1 MIDFQKI
8 NQQVEDGYIK
18 VQHHPTAPLRIFN
31 YSVKAQ
37 FEWKWTPEIMA
48 CRGLI
53 VDDQDNIVCRPF
65 EKFFS
70 YEQLD
75 GKVPDEPFEVFEKLD
90 GSLGILYLIH
100 GEGFI
105 ATRGSFVGEQAIRGS
120 AIFKKKYSHLEFN
133 PRHTY
138 LFEIIYPENRIVV
151 NYKGDEDLYFLAAI
165 DTATGKD
172 VPVYTDSIPT
182 AKRYDG
188 ITDFSKLLEMEEENK
203 EGFVVLFKSGTRV
216 KLKFEEYKRLHK
228 ILTGINERSIWDML
242 RSCGDFNELLEL
254 VPDEFHEWVKK
265 TRLNLELKYAEI
277 EDRAVFQ
284 YKELPT
290 RKETAMYFQK
300 CDNPGILF
308 SMLDVKDYS
317 GHIWKLIKPRGDTF
331 FREDIDTKG

>member
-1 MIDFQKI
+1 MIDFDKVQE
-8 NQQVEDGYIK
+8 QVDAGYIK
-18 VQHHPTAPLRIFN
+18 VQRHPTAPLRIFN

-37 FEWKWTPEIMA
+37 FEWKWTPEIRA

-53 VDDQDNIVCRPF
+53 VDDLNNIVCRPF

-75 GKVPDEPFEVFEKLD
+75 GKVPDETFEVFEKLD
-90 GSLGILYLIH
+90 GSLGILYFVF

-105 ATRGSFVGEQAIRGS
+105 ATRGSFVSEQAIRAS
-120 AIFKKKYSHLEFN
+120 AIFKEKYSHLAFN
-133 PRHTY
+133 QRRTY

-151 NYKGDEDLYFLAAI
+151 DYGTTEALYLLAAI
-165 DTATGKD
+165 DTETGKD
-172 VPVYTDSIPT
+172 IPIFTDDIPM

-188 ITDFSKLLEMEEENK
+188 IRDFSKLLEMKEENK

-242 RSCGDFNELLEL
+242 RSGGDFNELLEL
-254 VPDEFHEWVKK
+254 VPDEFHGWVEK
-265 TRLNLELKYAEI
+265 TRNDLELKYSEI
-277 EDRAVFQ
+277 ENVARSQ
-284 YKELPT
+284 YRELPT
-290 RKETAMYFQK
+290 RKETAMYFK
-300 CDNPGILF
+300 DCDYPGIMF
-308 SMLDVKDYS
+308 SMLDGKEYS

-331 FREDIDTKG
+331 FREDIDTKE